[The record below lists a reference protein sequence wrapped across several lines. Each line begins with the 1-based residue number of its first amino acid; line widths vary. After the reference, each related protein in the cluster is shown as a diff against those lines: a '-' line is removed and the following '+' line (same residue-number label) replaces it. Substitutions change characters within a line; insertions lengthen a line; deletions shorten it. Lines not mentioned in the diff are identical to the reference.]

1 MAEPIVVETP
11 AGQRRR
17 LAALGVIMTAVSAF
31 LVAIRSDGD
40 VGLAVGLLGLVFFGP
55 ITLALLV
62 RALRNHPVL
71 ILDADGFTD
80 RSTLIAAGPVPW
92 PDVSRID
99 KRPFM
104 NRVFVAV
111 TLTDPAAYRAR
122 QPAWRRLVI
131 HLNRRLV
138 RGDIFIPDNVLP
150 MPPAELVKT
159 MRRLQHAAPRRVH
172 GGGTDR
178 RA

>member
-80 RSTLIAAGPVPW
+80 RSTLIAAGRVPW

-111 TLTDPAAYRAR
+111 TLTDPAGYRAR
-122 QPAWRRLVI
+122 QPAWRQLVI

>member
-1 MAEPIVVETP
+1 MAEPTVVETP

-17 LAALGVIMTAVSAF
+17 LVAIGVIMTAASAF

-62 RALRNHPVL
+62 QGLRNRPVL

-80 RSTLIAAGPVPW
+80 RSTFIAAGPVPW

-99 KRPFM
+99 KRRFM

-111 TLTDPAAYRAR
+111 TLADPAAFRAR

-131 HLNRRLV
+131 QLNRRLV
-138 RGDIFIPDNVLP
+138 RGDIFIPDTVLP
-150 MPPAELVKT
+150 MAPAELVKT
-159 MRRLQHAAPRRVH
+159 MRRLQLAAQRRTH
-172 GGGTDR
+172 RGGTDR

>member
-17 LAALGVIMTAVSAF
+17 LAALGVIMTAASAL
-31 LVAIRSDGD
+31 LVAIRSDGN

-55 ITLALLV
+55 VTLALLV

-80 RSTLIAAGPVPW
+80 RSTLIAAGPVAW

-99 KRPFM
+99 ERPFM

-111 TLTDPAAYRAR
+111 TLIDPAAFRAR
-122 QPAWRRLVI
+122 QSAWRRLVI

-159 MRRLQHAAPRRVH
+159 MRRLQRAAQRHGH